1 PGLSLLSSN
10 GHDALNQ
17 CRSRSAARAVAIAKA
32 DESKTRKAMLIRAAV
47 IALGALAA
55 LAALPSFWSF

>member
-1 PGLSLLSSN
+1 M
-10 GHDALNQ
+10 NQ

-32 DESKTRKAMLIRAAV
+32 DESKRRKAMLIRAAV

>member
-1 PGLSLLSSN
+1 M
-10 GHDALNQ
+10 
-17 CRSRSAARAVAIAKA
+17 
-32 DESKTRKAMLIRAAV
+32 RKAMLIRAGV